1 MKKSTSCWWRTED
14 AAAAICLLMAPRLTW
29 PASRLA
35 GPGHPSTPPPPDTE
49 KIDALPRSDLKCWK
63 IPSRHT
69 VQGVWVRPPFFFASR
84 PHRGEKRKKKKKHK
98 ELIRLPPTATLPLSL
113 SHFFFF
119 FLFAPVSHVFTPV
132 AASLGHWDRS
142 VFFFFPHPFLLAARN
157 SCHAC

>member
-49 KIDALPRSDLKCWK
+49 TIDALPRSDLKCWK
-63 IPSRHT
+63 IPSRRT
-69 VQGVWVRPPFFFASR
+69 VQDVWVRPPFFL
-84 PHRGEKRKKKKKHK
+84 PLVLIGGKKEKKKKKKHK
-98 ELIRLPPTATLPLSL
+98 ELIRLPPTAKLCLSHSL
-113 SHFFFF
+113 SFFFV
-119 FLFAPVSHVFTPV
+119 PVSHVFTPV